1 MVQAQPTTARA
12 PTPPPARTVSIL
24 PAAAVLVVAVLTL
37 TVFGLANMIG
47 GSTTTST
54 TLPTIVGG
62 LPMGTTP
69 LFRTWSGS
77 GAIPGNVAT
86 ALIAPAGARVL
97 GAVTIGGGGAGQFDR
112 EDRLVVDAPR
122 ARLLGFYRS
131 NLVARGWK
139 VISENG
145 TPHGGAEVLFQKA
158 GTDGFYW
165 EAGVDASA
173 PTRAVVPYTFRLFQ
187 VSDFS

>member
-37 TVFGLANMIG
+37 TVFGLSNMIG

-62 LPMGTTP
+62 LPMGATP
-69 LFRTWSGS
+69 LFGAWTRS
-77 GAIPGNVAT
+77 GAIAGNVVT
-86 ALIAPAGARVL
+86 ALIAPEGARVL
-97 GAVTIGGGGAGQFDR
+97 GAVATGGGGAGQFDR

-131 NLVARGWK
+131 NLVALGWK
-139 VISENG
+139 VISESG
-145 TPHGGAEVLFQKA
+145 TPHGGAQVLFQKA

-165 EAGVDASA
+165 EAGVSA
-173 PTRAVVPYTFRLFQ
+173 FAPARAVTPYTFRLFQ